1 MNWGYY
7 IVSTA
12 NTASEENE
20 ALIRSM
26 KFSGVGSF
34 LYKSI
39 IQLYMEYCFHLA
51 GATTRYFHMLDKL
64 QKRVCSTLSTAFEP
78 LGHRQTSLSLFCRY
92 YFDRYSSELAELV
105 PLPYSHGRST
115 AYYKD
120 ANVNSFFPQAAR
132 YWNSLS
138 AECFSLMTIKINRS
152 FNIVE

>member
-12 NTASEENE
+12 NTASEENG

-26 KFSGVGSF
+26 KFSSGVASC
-34 LYKSI
+34 LYKST

-92 YFDRYSSELAELV
+92 YFDRYSSELAELFHFLIPMGG
-105 PLPYSHGRST
+105 PLLIIKMLMST
-115 AYYKD
+115 
-120 ANVNSFFPQAAR
+120 VS
-132 YWNSLS
+132 SLKQLDTGILCLQN
-138 AECFSLMTIKINRS
+138 AFL
-152 FNIVE
+152 